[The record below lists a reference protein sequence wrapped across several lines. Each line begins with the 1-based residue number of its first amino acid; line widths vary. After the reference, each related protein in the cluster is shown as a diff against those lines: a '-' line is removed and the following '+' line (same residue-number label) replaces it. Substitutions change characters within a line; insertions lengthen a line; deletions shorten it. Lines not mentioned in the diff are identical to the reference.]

1 MSEDS
6 SVGMVAASALLGA
19 VATIAQEL
27 SASGVLNGEWL
38 EQRLEGF
45 LSQDAVQ
52 NASENDRKI
61 IERIVKTIISGIT
74 YGTQERE
81 RDERASGQ

>member
-19 VATIAQEL
+19 VATIVQEL
-27 SASGVLNGEWL
+27 SASGVLNGERL

-52 NASENDRKI
+52 NAPENDRKI
-61 IERIVKTIISGIT
+61 IERVVKTIISGIT

-81 RDERASGQ
+81 RDEQASGQ